1 MTTLWRE
8 ELIPLNEF
16 SRPGLPLRLVRNIV
30 IHYTANP
37 GASAANHVIYFGKSL
52 PDQNRS
58 ILAQANKLLGA
69 AKEEL
74 MKKVRYASA
83 QFFVDPIEAVLIV
96 PLDEQAYHASQ
107 ANPYSIGVEM
117 CIEPDGSF
125 HPETVRR
132 TVSIVAELCRL
143 YKLNP
148 LRDVIRH
155 YDVTGKVCPA
165 PYVRDPAVWEAFK
178 QSVDREMKGE
188 NDTLK
193 FDEDWQWKMLGDALD
208 GLYKKGVISD
218 YTWAEKAY
226 TRKLTQSELAWLN
239 TIMFARQQCVEV

>member
-8 ELIPLNEF
+8 ELIPINEF

-30 IHYTANP
+30 IHYTGNP
-37 GASAANHVIYFGKSL
+37 GATAANHVRYFGVNL
-52 PDQNRS
+52 ANQNPADNVPD
-58 ILAQANKLLGA
+58 
-69 AKEEL
+69 
-74 MKKVRYASA
+74 RYASA
-83 QFFVDPIEAVLIV
+83 HLFVDPNDAVVII
-96 PLDEQAYHASQ
+96 PLNELAYHASQ

-117 CIEPDGSF
+117 CIEKDGSF
-125 HPETVRR
+125 HPDTVRK
-132 TVSIVAELCRL
+132 TVQIAAELCRL
-143 YKLNP
+143 YNLNP
-148 LRDVIRH
+148 LRDIIRH

-165 PYVRDPAVWEAFK
+165 PYVRDPAAWEAFK
-178 QSVDREMKGE
+178 QMIDREMKGE